1 VGIYAIVHTTRQR
14 YREAVHRSRNEVRLH
29 PTESLTQRVITSSV
43 EVDPTAEV
51 ATSIDYY
58 NNMVWSIAVESPHR
72 ELILTVTTEVDVLTP
87 PYEPVIEHPW
97 DDDSLAFNPTIEFT
111 TASPR
116 VPRLRAVDLLLDEFD
131 VPYRDPESLIRMNQ
145 TLRDTFAYVPGA
157 TTVGTG
163 LPEVLER
170 RVGVCQDFAHVM
182 LAVARQAG
190 WPARYVSGY
199 LLPRTSE
206 AIGESHA
213 WIEVATP
220 DGRWVGLDP
229 THGVV
234 VRDGHV
240 RVAVGR
246 DYDDVAPVRG
256 IFAGQLPG
264 EPPQVTVAIRALAI
278 ASSAPPPQYA
288 FADQ

>member
-1 VGIYAIVHTTRQR
+1 MAAYAIVHTTRQR

-29 PTESLTQRVITSSV
+29 PMESLAQRVISASV
-43 EVDPTAEV
+43 DVDPTAEV

-58 NNMVWSIAVESPHR
+58 NNTVWSIAVESPHR
-72 ELILTVTTEVDVLTP
+72 ELILTVSSEVELMPPPFAPVL
-87 PYEPVIEHPW
+87 EHGW
-97 DDDSLAFNPTIEFT
+97 DDDALAFNPTIEFT
-111 TASPR
+111 TVSPR
-116 VPRLRAVDLLLDEFD
+116 VPRLRAVDLLLHECG
-131 VPYRDPESLIRMNQ
+131 VRYRDAESLMRANE
-145 TLRDTFAYVPGA
+145 TLRDRFAYVPGA

-182 LAVARQAG
+182 LALARQAG

-199 LLPRTSE
+199 LLPTSSD
-206 AIGESHA
+206 AVAESHA
-213 WIEVATP
+213 WVEVASP
-220 DGRWVGLDP
+220 DGRWIGLDP
-229 THGVV
+229 THGVA
-234 VRDGHV
+234 VRDGHI
-240 RVAVGR
+240 RLAVGR

-264 EPPQVTVAIRALAI
+264 EPPEVSVVIRPVAP
-278 ASSAPPPQYA
+278 ASSGPPSYA